1 MLTYS
6 EIKSLAAI
14 TGEGNLFVSLY
25 LNVNPLTDPKGKY
38 ITHFKNMAKEQMKE
52 TGRETGKKIKEDIK
66 KIEIY
71 LKDIKRETKKS
82 ISVISCDPLG
92 YWKNYHL
99 SLPVK
104 NELVIDST
112 PYIKPLL
119 TLLNNYPRCAVLLVD
134 KELARIFIIHLGEI
148 EEYTELFTPDIPGR
162 HKKGG
167 WFALQQ
173 NRFERHINYHVTLHI
188 KDVLKAL
195 EDFLLKEN
203 VGRIIVCGSEEAILK
218 TKNLMSAPT
227 LSKVIATFPA
237 KIVMGEKD
245 VLGRISGII
254 ENFEKEYQNHI
265 VEEIVTK
272 SMKND
277 MAVTGIDNVLV
288 NLQEGKVMKL
298 VFLKD
303 MMATGFR
310 CTSCDFL
317 TSQSIKSCPYC
328 SKKIEEIPY
337 LIEFAA
343 QKAVEQGVSV
353 EVVAKSDE
361 LAKAGGIGAILR
373 F

>member
-1 MLTYS
+1 MITNS

-14 TGEGNLFVSLY
+14 TGDGNLFVSLY

-38 ITHFKNMAKEQMKE
+38 ITYFKNMAKEQIKE
-52 TGRETGKKIKEDIK
+52 KGKETGKKVKEDIK
-66 KIEIY
+66 KIELY
-71 LKDIKRETKKS
+71 LKDVKRETKKGIS
-82 ISVISCDPLG
+82 IISCDPLG

-112 PYIKPLL
+112 TYIKPLL
-119 TLLNNYPRCAVLLVD
+119 TLLNNYPRCVVLLVD
-134 KELARIFIIHLGEI
+134 KEAARIFMIHLGEI

-195 EDFLLKEN
+195 EEFLLKED
-203 VGRIIVCGSEEAILK
+203 VERIILGGTEEAILK
-218 TKNLMSAPT
+218 TKNLMSAAT
-227 LSKVIATFPA
+227 VNKVIATFPA
-237 KIVMGEKD
+237 KIMLGEKD
-245 VLGRISGII
+245 VLGRTSEII
-254 ENFEKEYQNHI
+254 ENFEKEHQNQI

-277 MAVTGIDNVLV
+277 MAVTGIDNVMV

-303 MMATGFR
+303 MRAAGFR
-310 CTSCDFL
+310 CTDCGFL

-328 SKKIEEIPY
+328 GKKIEEIPY

-353 EVVAKSDE
+353 EIIAKNDK
-361 LAKAGGIGAILR
+361 LTKAGGIGAFLR